1 MKTAAIIL
9 AAGKPSDIKAP
20 KPLIHIGGKSMLA
33 YEIEMLKAVPVD
45 EIAVVVGYK
54 DSVVKKHLED
64 YRVTIAANR
73 HFSETEMLDSV
84 LLGVEK
90 LGIKPDRLLVLPA
103 DTPLV
108 SEKTCST
115 LLEAD
120 CTIAAIPRYNGLSGH
135 PIMFTSKA
143 LRLLA
148 DYDGSNG
155 MRGFVANNADGI
167 AYIDVPDP
175 AICMRARGDKFI
187 EQLTAYEIER
197 RTDGRLH
204 AEIEANLALG
214 VTVMNAEL
222 SRVLNLVESTGSLQM
237 ASDCVG
243 ISYSKSWKSIKNLE
257 LALGVSIIESTVGG
271 KSGGNSQLT
280 AAGKYF
286 LRQYDEML
294 KDAEKLGK
302 WLFSQYFSDETMQK
316 IQKLS

>member
-9 AAGKPSDIKAP
+9 AAGKPSDIKTP

-135 PIMFTSKA
+135 PIMLTSKA

-148 DYDGSNG
+148 D
-155 MRGFVANNADGI
+155 
-167 AYIDVPDP
+167 
-175 AICMRARGDKFI
+175 
-187 EQLTAYEIER
+187 YEIER

-222 SRVLNLVESTGSLQM
+222 SRVLNLIESTGSLQM

-316 IQKLS
+316 IQKLG

>member
-1 MKTAAIIL
+1 M
-9 AAGKPSDIKAP
+9 
-20 KPLIHIGGKSMLA
+20 
-33 YEIEMLKAVPVD
+33 
-45 EIAVVVGYK
+45 
-54 DSVVKKHLED
+54 
-64 YRVTIAANR
+64 
-73 HFSETEMLDSV
+73 
-84 LLGVEK
+84 
-90 LGIKPDRLLVLPA
+90 
-103 DTPLV
+103 
-108 SEKTCST
+108 
-115 LLEAD
+115 
-120 CTIAAIPRYNGLSGH
+120 SGH
-135 PIMFTSKA
+135 PIMFTAKA

-148 DYDGSNG
+148 DYDGTNG

-167 AYIDVPDP
+167 QYIDVPDP

-197 RTDGRLH
+197 RTNGRLH
-204 AEIEANLALG
+204 AEIEANLALSMP
-214 VTVMNAEL
+214 VMNAEL

-294 KDAEKLGK
+294 KDAENLGK

-316 IQKLS
+316 IQKLG

>member
-54 DSVVKKHLED
+54 DSVVKKHLEN

-90 LGIKPDRLLVLPA
+90 LNTKPDRLLVLPA

-135 PIMFTSKA
+135 PIMLTAKA

-148 DYDGSNG
+148 DYDGGNG
-155 MRGFVANNADGI
+155 MRGFVAN
-167 AYIDVPDP
+167 
-175 AICMRARGDKFI
+175 
-187 EQLTAYEIER
+187 
-197 RTDGRLH
+197 
-204 AEIEANLALG
+204 
-214 VTVMNAEL
+214 L
-222 SRVLNLVESTGSLQM
+222 SL
-237 ASDCVG
+237 
-243 ISYSKSWKSIKNLE
+243 IHI
-257 LALGVSIIESTVGG
+257 
-271 KSGGNSQLT
+271 
-280 AAGKYF
+280 
-286 LRQYDEML
+286 
-294 KDAEKLGK
+294 
-302 WLFSQYFSDETMQK
+302 
-316 IQKLS
+316 

>member
-54 DSVVKKHLED
+54 DSVVKKHLEN

-90 LGIKPDRLLVLPA
+90 LNTKPDRLLVLPA

-135 PIMFTSKA
+135 PIMLTAKA

-148 DYDGSNG
+148 DYDGGNG
-155 MRGFVANNADGI
+155 MRGFVANNSDGI

-175 AICMRARGDKFI
+175 AICMRARGDSLSSSLP
-187 EQLTAYEIER
+187 LTRSNAAPMADCMPRSRQI
-197 RTDGRLH
+197 LH
-204 AEIEANLALG
+204 SALP
-214 VTVMNAEL
+214 L
-222 SRVLNLVESTGSLQM
+222 
-237 ASDCVG
+237 
-243 ISYSKSWKSIKNLE
+243 
-257 LALGVSIIESTVGG
+257 
-271 KSGGNSQLT
+271 
-280 AAGKYF
+280 
-286 LRQYDEML
+286 
-294 KDAEKLGK
+294 
-302 WLFSQYFSDETMQK
+302 
-316 IQKLS
+316 

>member
-1 MKTAAIIL
+1 
-9 AAGKPSDIKAP
+9 
-20 KPLIHIGGKSMLA
+20 MLA

-54 DSVVKKHLED
+54 DSVVKKHLEN

-115 LLEAD
+115 LMEAD

-135 PIMFTSKA
+135 PIMFTAKA

-302 WLFSQYFSDETMQK
+302 WLFSQYFLTKLCKRYKNSADFSTLFTCLNCALFLK
-316 IQKLS
+316 I

>member
-9 AAGKPSDIKAP
+9 AAGKPSDIKTP

-115 LLEAD
+115 LLEAKCD
-120 CTIAAIPRYNGLSGH
+120 IAAIPRYNGLSGH
-135 PIMFTSKA
+135 PIMFT
-143 LRLLA
+143 
-148 DYDGSNG
+148 
-155 MRGFVANNADGI
+155 
-167 AYIDVPDP
+167 P
-175 AICMRARGDKFI
+175 
-187 EQLTAYEIER
+187 R
-197 RTDGRLH
+197 R
-204 AEIEANLALG
+204 
-214 VTVMNAEL
+214 
-222 SRVLNLVESTGSLQM
+222 SGSLPITTEAMVCAALSQIM
-237 ASDCVG
+237 PT
-243 ISYSKSWKSIKNLE
+243 E
-257 LALGVSIIESTVGG
+257 LRTST
-271 KSGGNSQLT
+271 
-280 AAGKYF
+280 YPI
-286 LRQYDEML
+286 RQYACVQGEI
-294 KDAEKLGK
+294 
-302 WLFSQYFSDETMQK
+302 S
-316 IQKLS
+316 LSSNLPLTRSNAVPMADCMPRSRQILHSALPL